1 MVRKVFLVLQE
12 ARATGVLPVHLV
24 DLEFKGHRDHVD
36 QKDFRDS
43 QEYQVS
49 RALVGWQDHQA
60 CPGYL
65 DDQV

>member
-1 MVRKVFLVLQE
+1 MRKVFLVFQE
-12 ARATGVLPVHLV
+12 VRATGVPPVHLV
-24 DLEFKGHRDHVD
+24 DLEFKGHLDHVD

-49 RALVGWQDHQA
+49 RALVEWQDHQA

>member
-1 MVRKVFLVLQE
+1 M
-12 ARATGVLPVHLV
+12 HLV
-24 DLEFKGHRDHVD
+24 DLEFKGHLDHVD

>member
-1 MVRKVFLVLQE
+1 M
-12 ARATGVLPVHLV
+12 HLV
-24 DLEFKGHRDHVD
+24 DLEFKDHLDHVD

-49 RALVGWQDHQA
+49 RALVEWEDHQA